1 MVLSV
6 IFPPLLASLRAAIDQ
21 PIFPGKV
28 IVWLLF
34 MLSII
39 GWVTILS
46 KLVQL
51 RRMRHADQAFTDRLR
66 QSKTT
71 LEVFEEGWEDE
82 LALKSLI
89 YQAGARETAYQLLGS
104 REPQDRMQ
112 QRLRQAGKLVGRQ
125 IDFLRMAFQT
135 GFRAAAGR
143 LQNGIESL
151 RLIAAAAMLLGT
163 FGLVWTLMK
172 GFDEA
177 KEFSELAPRIGAGL
191 GYFTIALFVAAPAT
205 IARIAIR
212 NLVRKR
218 KQELERFRDDI
229 HRLFERSFAAA
240 LDPVRPTSSE
250 RRPSAE
256 VGSERPRREA
266 VDPAVA
272 DASVGD
278 RPAGPAPKPAPR
290 REPEPVAA
298 YAPEV
303 ETDSGDGEERKRYHS
318 IRDRLLRSEADEE
331 ASSPFRVNP
340 IARQAAAAS
349 GKGLRGY

>member
-240 LDPVRPTSSE
+240 LDPVRPTAAE
-250 RRPSAE
+250 RRPVSEAE
-256 VGSERPRREA
+256 SDLPRREA
-266 VDPAVA
+266 TAPASEITSVSP
-272 DASVGD
+272 AS
-278 RPAGPAPKPAPR
+278 KPAPR

>member
-1 MVLSV
+1 MFLSLVL
-6 IFPPLLASLRAAIDQ
+6 PPVLASIRAAIDQ

-46 KLVQL
+46 KLAQL
-51 RRMRHADQAFTDRLR
+51 RRMRRADQEFTDRLR

-71 LEVFEEGWEDE
+71 LEVFEEGWENE

-89 YQAGARETAYQLLGS
+89 YHAGARETAFQLLGS

-135 GFRAAAGR
+135 GFRAASGR
-143 LQNGIESL
+143 LQNGIEGL
-151 RLIAAAAMLLGT
+151 RLIAAAALLLGT
-163 FGLVWTLMK
+163 FGLVWTLMV

-177 KEFSELAPRIGAGL
+177 REFSELAPRIGAGL
-191 GYFTIALFVAAPAT
+191 GYFAISLFVAAPAV
-205 IARIAIR
+205 IARIALR
-212 NLVRKR
+212 NVVRKR
-218 KQELERFRDDI
+218 KQEFERFRDDI

-240 LDPVRPTSSE
+240 LDPVRPTVAESRPAPAENEILRSE
-250 RRPSAE
+250 RVAAPAM
-256 VGSERPRREA
+256 
-266 VDPAVA
+266 DPVPF
-272 DASVGD
+272 S
-278 RPAGPAPKPAPR
+278 PR
-290 REPEPVAA
+290 REPEPVPSRE
-298 YAPEV
+298 PEGPV
-303 ETDSGDGEERKRYHS
+303 TDSGEERKRYHS

-340 IARQAAAAS
+340 IARQAAAAT